1 MNYLKS
7 LKRIIRVF
15 LILLFC
21 TALSF
26 AQNKVESV
34 DTSTVKIEEFN
45 MQKSAWGAVARSAIL
60 PGWGQFYNES
70 YWKIPIVWG
79 AIGYLGYNWVD
90 RHKLF
95 KNYRDLYNQQ
105 FELNNTNN
113 ETYQELR
120 EFYRDQRDLLAVFI
134 GLAYFLNLVDAFV
147 DAHLFDFD
155 VSEDIRTNSA
165 MINIK
170 YSF

>member
-7 LKRIIRVF
+7 LKKIIRV
-15 LILLFC
+15 LVILLYF
-21 TALSF
+21 TTFSH
-26 AQNKVESV
+26 AQNIKDSV
-34 DTSTVKIEEFN
+34 DTSNVKTEEFK
-45 MQKSAWGAVARSAIL
+45 MQKSAWGAVARSAVL

-79 AIGYLGYNWVD
+79 AIGYLGYNWAD
-90 RHKLF
+90 RNKLY
-95 KNYRDLYNQQ
+95 KEYRDLYNQE
-105 FELNNTNN
+105 FELNKTKNAS
-113 ETYQELR
+113 YQELR

>member
-7 LKRIIRVF
+7 LKRIIRV
-15 LILLFC
+15 LVTLLFFS
-21 TALSF
+21 TLSF
-26 AQNKVESV
+26 AQNSIDSS
-34 DTSTVKIEEFN
+34 DTSNVKLDEFK

-60 PGWGQFYNES
+60 PGWGQFYNTS
-70 YWKIPIVWG
+70 YWKIPVVWG
-79 AIGYLGYNWVD
+79 VLGYLGYNWAD
-90 RHKLF
+90 RNKLY
-95 KNYRDLYNQQ
+95 KNYRDLYNQE
-105 FELNNTNN
+105 FELNNTKNAS
-113 ETYQELR
+113 YQELR

-170 YSF
+170 YNF